1 MSKLIVWENYDKM
14 IDYYDLFVLRLSY
27 ILLLEL
33 YEQIYL
39 MNSFERRFYDDL
51 IRDLIDEKINS
62 KCDWE
67 PLDCFINNRNFCQ
80 WLDFSN

>member
-1 MSKLIVWENYDKM
+1 MIKGVTVSKLIVWENYDKM

-51 IRDLIDEKINS
+51 IRDLIDEKF
-62 KCDWE
+62 KV
-67 PLDCFINNRNFCQ
+67 
-80 WLDFSN
+80 WLGTFGLFYK